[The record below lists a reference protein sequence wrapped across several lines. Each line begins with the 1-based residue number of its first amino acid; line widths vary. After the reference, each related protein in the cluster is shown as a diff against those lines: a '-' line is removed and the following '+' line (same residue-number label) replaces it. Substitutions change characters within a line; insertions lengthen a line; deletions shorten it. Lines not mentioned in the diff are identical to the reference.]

1 MVDYTGQRF
10 GTVLVKQQLTKGSW
24 LCKCDCGREFVQA
37 TNRLARG
44 KIATCGR
51 LHTYDYLYLG
61 KKYNKLTIVEH
72 LADGTWKCICDCG
85 NTYISKQIS
94 LVVCG
99 IVKSCGCT
107 LCDSA
112 KNRRVSISGQR
123 FGELTAVAFDHMDHH
138 SSYWLFKCDCGREK
152 VMQVKSVKWNL
163 KKNGNV
169 TCGAS
174 VHRVQSNF
182 VDLTGK
188 QIGELTVLEHLTK
201 YSGRSYW
208 KCQCSCGKELEIAAY
223 YLTHGQ
229 KSCGHLATEKHAPN
243 YKDRTGEIHGYLKL
257 LYSYKSYPHTMW
269 HCLCTKCG
277 KEIDVSVSSLNSGTG
292 SCGCAN
298 GSFIESKINGW
309 LSSINPSI
317 RFIHAYR
324 VLHMSNNTNLEI
336 DLYCKELNLGI
347 EYNGSVYHA
356 SLNSLYKDKPKN
368 YHRDKF
374 LQAKKQGIHLINIFD
389 VDWMHNQEKIKMYL
403 KDLIVPPIKLY
414 ARNCRIEKIPKQEA
428 SEFFDSYHLQGKTNN
443 SSINYGLY
451 YNNELMSVMG
461 FGNVRYHKKS
471 NEYELYRYCVKSGYT
486 VLGGAQRLLRHFELD
501 YSPKRIVSYSDNDYF
516 QGDIYPQLGFVFIK
530 QCPLDYFWFYKNQEV
545 KREACQ
551 VKKLKIKYPVLYEE
565 AQSAKNKED
574 YIMGSLGA
582 KKVYRTGNTRWEKHY
597 EDKKG

>member
-94 LVVCG
+94 LVVRG

-389 VDWMHNQEKIKMYL
+389 VDWQNNQEKIKNYL
-403 KDLIVPPIKLY
+403 KDLLVPPIKLY
-414 ARNCRIEKIPKQEA
+414 ARNCNIQQITKEEA
-428 SEFFDSYHLQGKTNN
+428 MKFFELYHLQGKTN
-443 SSINYGLY
+443 SSTINYGLFY
-451 YNNELMSVMG
+451 QDNLISVMG
-461 FGNVRYHKKS
+461 FGNIRYHKKS
-471 NEYELYRYCVKSGYT
+471 DEYELYRYCVKSGYT
-486 VLGGAQRLLRHFELD
+486 ILGGAQKLLKHFESD
-501 YSPKRIVSYSDNDYF
+501 YSPKILVSYSDNDYF
-516 QGDIYPQLGFVFIK
+516 TGKIYEQLGFTLVK
-530 QCPLDYFWFYKNQEV
+530 QCPVSYFWFYQNQEI

-551 VKKLKIKYPVLYEE
+551 VKKLKIKYPELYEK

-574 YIMGSLGA
+574 FIMTELGA
-582 KKVYRTGNTRWEKHY
+582 RKVYRAGNTRWEK
-597 EDKKG
+597 ES